1 MRVLPRSH
9 FLLAP
14 ILGFGIAT
22 SLLQAFTAT
31 NAAIETD
38 NLDWSKAETITIR
51 MEEYRFVPDHLT
63 LRRGIP
69 YRLHLTNDGK
79 EMHEFTAPEFFKA
92 ILVKNPI
99 VLAPYGNQ
107 IVLQP
112 HEDKDLFFV
121 VQGLG
126 IFAPTCADHDWAGM
140 KATIIVE

>member
-1 MRVLPRSH
+1 MRVLPRGH
-9 FLLAP
+9 FWFVP
-14 ILGFGIAT
+14 ILGLAIAA

-31 NAAIETD
+31 NGATEVD
-38 NLDWSKAETITIR
+38 NLDWSRAETISIR
-51 MEEYRFVPDHLT
+51 MEEYRFAPDHLT

-92 ILVKNPI
+92 ILVKNPA
-99 VLAPYGNQ
+99 VLAPYGNE

-112 HEDKDLFFV
+112 REDKELLFV
-121 VQGLG
+121 VQGPG